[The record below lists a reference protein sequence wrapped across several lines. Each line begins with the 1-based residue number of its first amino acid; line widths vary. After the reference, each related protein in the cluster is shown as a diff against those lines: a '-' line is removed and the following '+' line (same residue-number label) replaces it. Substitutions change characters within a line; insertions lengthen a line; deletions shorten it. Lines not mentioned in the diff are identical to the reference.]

1 MPDASPCIIL
11 HGTLH
16 ELSCL
21 NMVLTEEESGHDIA
35 TLTLG
40 DQRQVRRW
48 DGKYVRMIIE
58 AVDGG
63 ERR

>member
-1 MPDASPCIIL
+1 MHGCIIL
-11 HGTLH
+11 HGTLR

-40 DQRQVRRW
+40 NHRQVQRW
-48 DGKYVRMIIE
+48 AGKSVRVTIEEIRDGE
-58 AVDGG
+58 QA
-63 ERR
+63 